1 VTNVVNSFFLI
12 SEIRI
17 QDMLLN
23 YSQPLEFTKLTR
35 WINTTLTDNLPA
47 FWAVFIELVL
57 VGLLLL
63 AFYAVLAMILI
74 YVERKITAFFQ
85 ARIGPNRVGKFG
97 IFQSLADVL
106 KILIKEIIHVN
117 RVDKFLFYAAPFFMI
132 VASMLTFGAIPFG
145 QNLHVVDFNIGVFYV
160 TAVSSLGIIGVLLAG
175 WSSNNKYSMI
185 GAMRSGAQF
194 VSYELSAGFAL
205 MTMVVLS
212 GTMQFS
218 EMIETQRYCWNIFN
232 GHIASLV
239 AFVIFLIS
247 GHAETNRGPFDL
259 PEAESELT
267 AGYHTEYS
275 GLQFGFFYL
284 AEYLNMFIIASI
296 ATTVFL
302 GGWMP
307 FQVSGWDGFNQ
318 LMWYVPSYVWF
329 FAKTAL
335 LIFLSLWVRWS
346 FPRLRIDQLLN
357 LEWKYLLPINMVNI
371 LLMVLLVLAGWTLTD
386 IF

>member
-1 VTNVVNSFFLI
+1 
-12 SEIRI
+12 
-17 QDMLLN
+17 MLLFQ
-23 YSQPLEFTKLTR
+23 SQVVEISYWLSQFDVFLTK
-35 WINTTLTDNLPA
+35 NLPT
-47 FWAVFIELVL
+47 WAVLAIEFVL
-57 VGLLLL
+57 VGIALLTM
-63 AFYAVLAMILI
+63 YAVLALILI

-85 ARIGPNRVGKFG
+85 ARLGPNRVGKYG
-97 IFQSLADVL
+97 LIQSVADMI
-106 KILIKEIIHVN
+106 KILIKEIIHV
-117 RVDKFLFYAAPFFMI
+117 RQSDRFLFFTAPFFMI
-132 VASMLTFGAIPFG
+132 VASMLTFGALPFG
-145 QNLHVVDFNIGVFYV
+145 QGLQAVDFNIGVFYV
-160 TAVSSLGIIGVLLAG
+160 IAVSSLGIIGVLLAG

-194 VSYELSAGFAL
+194 ISYELSAGFAL

-212 GTMQFS
+212 GTMSFS
-218 EMIETQRYCWNIFN
+218 KIIEGQAYFHQWNIIA
-232 GHIASLV
+232 GHVPAIIA
-239 AFVIFLIS
+239 FIIYLIS

-284 AEYLNMFIIASI
+284 AEYLNMFIVAGI

-307 FQVSGWDGFNQ
+307 IQIKGWEGFNEA
-318 LMWYVPSYVWF
+318 MHYIPSFMWF
-329 FAKTAL
+329 FGKAGFL
-335 LIFLSLWVRWS
+335 VFLSLWVRWT

-371 LLMVLLVLAGWTLTD
+371 LLMVVLVLLGWTLK
-386 IF
+386 

>member
-1 VTNVVNSFFLI
+1 M
-12 SEIRI
+12 
-17 QDMLLN
+17 Q
-23 YSQPLEFTKLTR
+23 QPLEISNLTT
-35 WINTTLTDNLPA
+35 WLDTTLQSSLPT
-47 FWAVFIELVL
+47 FWVLLIEFVL
-57 VGLLLL
+57 VGVAFL
-63 AFYAVLAMILI
+63 AAYAVIALILI
-74 YVERKITAFFQ
+74 YAERKITAFFQ
-85 ARIGPNRVGKFG
+85 ARIGPNRVGKYG
-97 IFQSLADVL
+97 IVQSVADMV
-106 KILIKEIIHVN
+106 KILLKELIRIN
-117 RVDKFLFYAAPFFMI
+117 RSDRVLFFAAPVFMI

-145 QNLHVVDFNIGVFYV
+145 KGLHAIDFNIGVLYV
-160 TAVSSLGIIGVLLAG
+160 SAVSSLGIIGILLAG

-205 MTMVVLS
+205 MTIVVLA

-218 EMIETQRYCWNIFN
+218 AMIEGQRYCWNLFN
-232 GHIASLV
+232 GHICSMV
-239 AFVIFLIS
+239 AFILYLIS

-275 GLQFGFFYL
+275 GLQFGFYYL

-302 GGWMP
+302 GGYLP
-307 FQVSGWDGFNQ
+307 VQVRGWDGFNQ
-318 LMWYVPSYVWF
+318 IMTYIPTYVWF
-329 FAKTAL
+329 FGKTAV

-357 LEWKYLLPINMVNI
+357 LEWKYLLPINLVNI
-371 LLMVLLVLAGWTLTD
+371 IVMVIIVLSGLTLSD
-386 IF
+386 LFPGLF